1 MIINTVS
8 ENQFVESFDVANRS
22 NNFSVEARRALFQF
36 LEELSDDMGEHIE
49 LDPIGLCC
57 DWTEGTGDELVQN
70 ANGIE
75 DLEDID
81 DIIEAISD
89 DHVLIVVRQYGEDD
103 TYLIAH

>member
-1 MIINTVS
+1 MLYQTVT
-8 ENQFVESFDVANRS
+8 EQDFIRAFDVANRS

-57 DWTEGTGDELVQN
+57 DWTECTEDELVQN